1 MRGPVPLTPFHTIL
15 VWPLYVKWPRRWDLL
30 ALSIGCVMSDLEII
44 TIYPIVRTWESG
56 RGIMHSLLGV
66 VTINLL
72 LTVLSARYVVPWLA
86 TKLDRRFPGKGWR
99 MFAGHDIVTDRKAVP
114 VTIGSAILG
123 GLSHLG
129 FDLFMHA
136 DTPLFWPWRAVPI
149 SAVPWAVDPVWSVG
163 IEVVVGAVFF
173 LMLWKWVGR

>member
-1 MRGPVPLTPFHTIL
+1 MRAPVPLTPFHVIA

-30 ALSIGCVMSDLEII
+30 ALSFGCVMSDLEII
-44 TIYPIVRTWESG
+44 TVYPNVRTLEAG

-66 VTINLL
+66 FTVNLL
-72 LTVLSARYVVPWLA
+72 LAVIAARYLAPWLA
-86 TKLDRRFPGKGWR
+86 TRLDRRFPGKGWR
-99 MFAGHDIVTDRKAVP
+99 MFAGHDIVADRKTWL

-129 FDLFMHA
+129 FDLFMHY

-149 SAVPWAVDPVWSVG
+149 AAVPWAVDPVWSVG
-163 IEVVVGAVFF
+163 IEIVVGAVFF
-173 LMLWKWVGR
+173 WMLWKWVGK

>member
-1 MRGPVPLTPFHTIL
+1 MPLTPFHAIL

-44 TIYPIVRTWESG
+44 TIYPIVRTWDSG

-66 VTINLL
+66 FTINLL
-72 LTVLSARYVVPWLA
+72 LTVLAARYVAPWLA
-86 TKLDRRFPGKGWR
+86 TRLDRRFPGKGWR
-99 MFAGHDIVTDRKAVP
+99 MFAGHDIVTDRKAWP

-149 SAVPWAVDPVWSVG
+149 SAVPWAVDLGWSVG

-173 LMLWKWVGR
+173 VMLWKWVGR